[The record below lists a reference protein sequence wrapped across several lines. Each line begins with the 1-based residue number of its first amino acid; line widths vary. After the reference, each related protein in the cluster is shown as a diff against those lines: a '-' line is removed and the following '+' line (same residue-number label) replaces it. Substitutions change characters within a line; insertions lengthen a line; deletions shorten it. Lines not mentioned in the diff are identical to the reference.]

1 MPGDVLDEAALALA
15 RARAGDEDAF
25 RERTDPYR
33 RELQVH
39 CYWILGS
46 VQDGAGSL
54 AQLRA
59 DAFCPMKAAAFALG
73 RADPGADSRLTTR

>member
-59 DAFCPMKAAAFALG
+59 DASCPMKQQ
-73 RADPGADSRLTTR
+73 PSRSDVPTPEPIHV